1 MLKHQ
6 QAYRID
12 EWTDWKNQIDQS
24 VKVFKSTHSVYP
36 NILQCNDH
44 TASQFDHLVNMVA
57 GEREQVSHAKTGLP
71 PKDGE
76 DISLD
81 AFVGSGY
88 FLTFALDDE
97 LPDQVFRLVYDDD
110 PEWENDE
117 RNQVPKNSL
126 RLTPTVK

>member
-6 QAYRID
+6 QAYRIE

-24 VKVFKSTHSVYP
+24 VKVFQATHSVYP
-36 NILQCNDH
+36 NILQCNEH

-57 GEREQVSHAKTGLP
+57 GEREKVSHSKTGKP

-81 AFVGSGY
+81 AFMGEGY
-88 FLTFALDDE
+88 LLTFALDEE
-97 LPDQVFRLVYDDD
+97 LPDQVFRLVYDDN
-110 PEWENDE
+110 PEWENDDPKLA
-117 RNQVPKNSL
+117 PKNAL
-126 RLTPTVK
+126 RLSQAGK

>member
-1 MLKHQ
+1 MLLHQ

-24 VKVFKSTHSVYP
+24 VKVFHSTHSVYP
-36 NILQCNDH
+36 NIFQCNEH

-57 GEREQVSHAKTGLP
+57 GEREQVSHAKTGVP

-81 AFVGSGY
+81 AFVGAEY
-88 FLTFALDDE
+88 LITFALDEE
-97 LPDQVFRLVYDDD
+97 LPDQVFRLVYDND
-110 PEWENDE
+110 PEWENDAPD
-117 RNQVPKNSL
+117 QLPKNAL
-126 RLTPTVK
+126 RLSHAVK

>member
-24 VKVFKSTHSVYP
+24 VKVFRATHGVYP
-36 NILQCNDH
+36 NILQCNEH

-57 GEREQVSHAKTGLP
+57 GEREKVSHSKTGVQ
-71 PKDGE
+71 PKDCE

-81 AFVGSGY
+81 AFMGGGY
-88 FLTFALDDE
+88 LISFALDEE
-97 LPDQVFRLVYDDD
+97 LPDQIFRLVYDDD
-110 PEWENDE
+110 PEWENDDPK
-117 RNQVPKNSL
+117 QAPKNAL
-126 RLTPTVK
+126 RLSPAMK